1 MTDSESKIYENKK
14 KKNVE
19 LLEAIHKNKK
29 VRKIDSKYLKEDYE
43 IAMFENDV
51 TRLAFKDRGIKEA
64 DYQLL
69 DEIVY
74 LEVFHNE
81 IMWQILEKGINIDD
95 KKYMLFSATT
105 GQVRNTTVTLMRK
118 DFFEK
123 HQGYLMVG
131 LSKERINTH
140 TNSVKKEAGMNVGK
154 YLSYN
159 ALPLSSSVLPVNAI
173 DIEHCIVVKGLETII
188 TDRVKYVDIQTDKNG
203 QCYVS
208 DTPTEYI
215 EKDIEIEH
223 TDGAGM
229 FLPGELPSSCQIR
242 GGYFKGAMFPFDF
255 RLFANKVA
263 HNSVIVDAWG
273 KPVDIEKEDIRF
285 LLTTS
290 QLKMWKEYDSWEEYK
305 KYFNK
310 NDLKL
315 SINSYANPPK
325 EEVTF
330 AYQYLQTLPYNTDIS
345 KICEPAIDDLTR
357 LKTDINYVKQELGFT
372 EDTVTDDDVGEDIK
386 EESVNKKDNSKQ
398 KSNSYIAKA
407 LDLYPS
413 LIYDSCIKKK
423 IESLFRAKKKSYM
436 SGKLPIKGYY
446 SYIVPDMYAFCEY
459 LFMGEK
465 NPKGLIPKNHVYNK
479 YYDECGNVENVICLR
494 SPHLSRYEYPKRKL
508 VKSDECK
515 KWFGGMESDT
525 VVSCHD
531 LISKSLQC
539 DWDGDEVLIS
549 ADENLYCAAETLP
562 DEPLYYEMQKAEA
575 QIINDKAIYDTLVKG
590 FDNNV
595 IGESSNAITKLWNVP
610 ELKENP
616 LKYDDAINV
625 FCAYSNY
632 AIDFPKTGKN
642 LALGEY
648 EQLYLDL
655 IPPKD
660 IKDKMKEPKVKYP
673 QFFRFAK
680 GKKNNLEEYTD
691 SPMDRIAEYID
702 KQVGR
707 KHYRYSDED
716 KNKLPKFDYRMLM
729 NNELKDDKTAK
740 YEVNRSDSRYLK
752 LYNILNRRKKKK
764 KKICIDIQKEKGKHN
779 VDAKEISAKFDVFHY
794 HCIRE
799 IRELF
804 TDSQGFFDVELA
816 VNYMIDM
823 EYNKHEFVSTSKD
836 ILWKCF
842 GHIIIDNLTVNCHN
856 KAEVEKAVDKK
867 TEAEEIT
874 KSYLTIK
881 ERPRMAYIKA
891 VKGDSELDKEIVER
905 LQRKSINITQADMQ
919 FMDNVLTAKKNGQYY
934 NNDRELLFALLCHYK
949 YALQNNTLKDGWLQI
964 TKRKHTTVKKSG
976 QKKKVPIRYNINT
989 FMNMVGAK
997 SYANSFARFKESE
1010 LEELKLKLVQ
1020 IEENKEA
1027 KNIRIKMNIPDS
1039 EDEKILFE
1047 VKDIYNPYVYL
1058 LSYEQVGK
1066 LSECVI
1072 CGKDFIKISKN
1083 QKTCGE
1089 KCSAK
1094 LQKFNVAKNN
1104 EKIRTAAQ
1112 KEQKEAI

>member
-1 MTDSESKIYENKK
+1 MIKK
-14 KKNVE
+14 KRMRNW
-19 LLEAIHKNKK
+19 LEAIHKNKE
-29 VRKIDSKYLKEDYE
+29 VRKIDNKYLKEDYE

-51 TRLAFKDRGIKEA
+51 TRLAFKDRGITEA

-74 LEVFHNE
+74 MKVFHNE
-81 IMWQILEKGINIDD
+81 IMWQILEKGISIDD
-95 KKYMLFSATT
+95 KEYMLFSATT
-105 GQVRNTTVTLMRK
+105 GQVRNTTITLMRK

-123 HQGYLMVG
+123 YQGYLMVG

-140 TNSVKKEAGMNVGK
+140 TNSVKKEVGMNVGK

-159 ALPLSSSVLPVNAI
+159 ALPLSSSVLPDNSI
-173 DIEHCIVVKGLETII
+173 DIERCIVVKGLETIV
-188 TDRVKYVDIQTDKNG
+188 TDRVKYVDIQTDKKG
-203 QCYVS
+203 QCYVA
-208 DTPTEYI
+208 DTPTEYV

-223 TDGAGM
+223 TDGVGM

-242 GGYFKGAMFPFDF
+242 CGYFKGAMFPFDF

-263 HNSVIVDAWG
+263 NNSIIVDAWG
-273 KPVDIEKEDIRF
+273 KAVDVEKEDIRF

-305 KYFNK
+305 KYFNE

-345 KICEPAIDDLTR
+345 KICEPAIDDLTK

-372 EDTVTDDDVGEDIK
+372 EDTVTDDDVEEDIK
-386 EESVNKKDNSKQ
+386 EESANKKDDSKQ

-413 LIYDSCIKKK
+413 LIYDSYVKKK
-423 IESLFRAKKKSYM
+423 IESLFRARKKSYM
-436 SGKLPIKGYY
+436 GGKLPIKGYY

-465 NPKGLIPKNHVYNK
+465 NPQGLIPKNHVYNK

-508 VKSDECK
+508 IKSNECK
-515 KWFGGMESDT
+515 KWFGGMGSDT

-549 ADENLYCAAETLP
+549 ADENLYHAAETLP

-660 IKDKMKEPKVKYP
+660 IREKMKEPKVKYP
-673 QFFRFAK
+673 QFFKFAK
-680 GKKNNLEEYTD
+680 GKKNNLEDYTD
-691 SPMDRIAEYID
+691 SPMDRIAKYID
-702 KQVGR
+702 KQVGS
-707 KHYRYSDED
+707 KHYTYFDENQ
-716 KNKLPKFDYRMLM
+716 NKLPEFDYRMLM
-729 NNELKDDKTAK
+729 NNEVREDNTVK
-740 YEVNRSDSRYLK
+740 YEVNRSSNKYLK

-764 KKICIDIQKEKGKHN
+764 KKICTDIQKEKGKHN

-799 IRELF
+799 IKELF
-804 TDSQGFFDVELA
+804 TNAEGFFNVELA

-823 EYNKHEFVSTSKD
+823 EYNQHEFVSTSKD

-842 GHIIIDNLTVNCHN
+842 GNIIIDNLTVNCRN
-856 KAEVEKAVDKK
+856 KEEAKKAVDKK
-867 TEAEEIT
+867 TEAEVIT
-874 KSYLTIK
+874 KSYLKIK

-891 VKGDSELDKEIVER
+891 VKGDSELDQEIAER
-905 LQRKSINITQADMQ
+905 LQRKSITITQADMQ

-964 TKRKHTTVKKSG
+964 TKKKHTTVKKSG
-976 QKKKVPIRYNINT
+976 QKKKVPIRYNMNA

-997 SYANSFARFKESE
+997 SYANSFVRFKESE
-1010 LEELKLKLVQ
+1010 LIQ
-1020 IEENKEA
+1020 IDENKEV

-1039 EDEKILFE
+1039 EDEKTLFE

-1058 LSYEQVGK
+1058 LAHEQVGK

-1089 KCSAK
+1089 KCSTK

-1104 EKIRTAAQ
+1104 QKMRTAAQ
-1112 KEQKEAI
+1112 QEQKEAI